1 MYSDNYKG
9 NAYALRGLH
18 LFYLL
23 RAHADL
29 LNGDSKWVIRRI
41 AGCYRALK
49 QPEKA
54 LGYYQRYEALSPDNL
69 SVTISIGHCHL
80 ELKNF
85 SEALKCY
92 FKVEYLDPESHKAWR
107 PIAWCS
113 FLTGKF
119 EQARN
124 YYGKIMGNAPS
135 LQDMLN
141 AGHTEWALQNI
152 KGALS
157 FYQQAVQMENG
168 NILKFQEQFSQDV
181 ADLLIA
187 GIEEAEVALMLDQL
201 RYKIEGAI

>member
-1 MYSDNYKG
+1 
-9 NAYALRGLH
+9 
-18 LFYLL
+18 
-23 RAHADL
+23 
-29 LNGDSKWVIRRI
+29 IRRI

-54 LGYYQRYEALSPDNL
+54 LGHYQRYEALSPDNL

-124 YYGKIMGNAPS
+124 YYGKIMGNSPS

-141 AGHTEWALQNI
+141 AGHTEWALQNV
-152 KGALS
+152 KGAIN
-157 FYQQAVQMENG
+157 FYKMAVEADG
-168 NILKFQEQFSQDV
+168 GDFHKFMEQFTQDIP
-181 ADLLIA
+181 DLLSA
-187 GIEEAEVALMLDQL
+187 GIEEQDIPLLLDEL
-201 RYKIEGAI
+201 RYCMDGSL

>member
-1 MYSDNYKG
+1 
-9 NAYALRGLH
+9 
-18 LFYLL
+18 
-23 RAHADL
+23 
-29 LNGDSKWVIRRI
+29 LN
-41 AGCYRALK
+41 
-49 QPEKA
+49 
-54 LGYYQRYEALSPDNL
+54 PDNL

-141 AGHTEWALQNI
+141 AGHTEWALQNV
-152 KGALS
+152 KGAIN
-157 FYQQAVQMENG
+157 FYKMAVEADG
-168 NILKFQEQFSQDV
+168 GDFHKFMEQFTQDIP
-181 ADLLIA
+181 DLLSA
-187 GIEEAEVALMLDQL
+187 GIEEQDISLLLDEL
-201 RYKIEGAI
+201 RYSMDGSL